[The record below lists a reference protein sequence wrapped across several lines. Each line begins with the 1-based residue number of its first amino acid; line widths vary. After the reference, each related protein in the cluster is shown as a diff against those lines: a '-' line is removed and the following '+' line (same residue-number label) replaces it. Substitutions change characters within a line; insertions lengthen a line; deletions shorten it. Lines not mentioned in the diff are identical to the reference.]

1 MRDVIGLIPA
11 GGLAARISPLPCSKE
26 LYPMGFRPTEEGSS
40 RPKVV
45 AHYLLEK
52 MRTAGIEKAYF
63 VLRPGKWD
71 IPAYFGDG
79 MILDMHLGYLIL
91 GLPFG
96 VPFTLN
102 QAYPFVQASTIAFG
116 FPDILFD
123 STDPFRL
130 LLERQERSGSDV
142 TLGLCPATNP
152 TSLEDRVEL
161 NEQGEV
167 SKLHLN
173 PAESRLEYSWVIA
186 VWTPRFTEFLHR
198 YVHERTIAGSEAEVS
213 AGHAI
218 QTGIECGLRVDSVVV
233 SSRPYVDIGTPEGL
247 QKAMRRGADCQ

>member
-11 GGLAARISPLPCSKE
+11 GGQAARISPLPCSKE
-26 LYPMGFRPTEEGSS
+26 LFPVGFRPTEAGSS

-52 MRTAGIEKAYF
+52 MRTAGIKKAYF

-79 MILDMHLGYLIL
+79 ATLDMHLGYLIL

-96 VPFTLN
+96 VPFTLD
-102 QAYPFVQASTIAFG
+102 QAYPFVQASNVAFG

-123 STDPFRL
+123 AADPFRL
-130 LLERQERSGSDV
+130 LLEWLEASGSDV

-167 SKLHLN
+167 SRIHLN
-173 PAESRLEYSWVIA
+173 PPESHLEYSWAVA
-186 VWTPRFTEFLHR
+186 VWTPSFTDVLHK
-198 YVHERTIAGSEAEVS
+198 YTHKRTIVGLHSEVS

-218 QTGIECGLRVDSVVV
+218 QAAIECGLRVNSVVV
-233 SSRPYVDIGTPEGL
+233 SSRPYVDIGTPGGL
-247 QKAMRRGADCQ
+247 QKAIGRSAD